1 MLRRSK
7 KSIDGKLLSKRRVS
21 TSTTA
26 PMAPCASSSHMNQ
39 KRFWPGVPNKYSTIS
54 GLIVMRPKSS
64 ATVVVCL
71 PSTPLRSSTPTLA
84 SVRSSSVCS
93 EGISLT
99 ELTNVVLPVPKPP
112 ATTILTA
119 VGTSSSSDCSDSTD
133 TIEHRLQ

>member
-1 MLRRSK
+1 
-7 KSIDGKLLSKRRVS
+7 
-21 TSTTA
+21 
-26 PMAPCASSSHMNQ
+26 MNQ